1 MKRDRLPS
9 NAIPRA
15 RKLRRTATEAETI
28 LWRVLREKLPRAK
41 FRRQVPLGRYFADFA
56 SHGAKLVIEVDGGQH
71 GEAAGYDAART
82 LYLEHEG
89 YRVLRFSNHDVID
102 NLDGVL
108 EALGRALTPHPSA
121 TSEQARKSAYPSP
134 TGGEGQ

>member
-1 MKRDRLPS
+1 MKRDQLPS

-28 LWRVLREKLPRAK
+28 LWRALREKLPHAK
-41 FRRQVPLGRYFADFA
+41 FRRQVPLGTYFADFA

-71 GEAAGYDAART
+71 GASGSYDAART
-82 LYLEHEG
+82 LYLEREG
-89 YRVLRFSNHDVID
+89 YCIQRFWNNDVID

-108 EALGRALTPHPSA
+108 EAIGRALTPHPSA

-134 TGGEGQ
+134 TRGEGQ